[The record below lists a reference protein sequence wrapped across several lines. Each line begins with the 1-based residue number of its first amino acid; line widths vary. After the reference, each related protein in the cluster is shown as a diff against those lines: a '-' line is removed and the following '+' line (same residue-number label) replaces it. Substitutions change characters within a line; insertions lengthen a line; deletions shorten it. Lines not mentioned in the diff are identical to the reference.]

1 MNTISTYCLHRT
13 RFYPFHPLR
22 PMNRGMQDSR
32 SFEKFI
38 AIAGKLKV
46 TYWKSTSIF
55 DAIGIICYQPWHRPS
70 DVPKQCIFRYI
81 NAIRNSVQFL
91 AIGFISYYWQYNKYC
106 NCLDLQLQPWGYKKW
121 TIRIQWYFSRYRH
134 RSIYRDNMAINVA
147 SANNF
152 RPIHLDHLSL
162 QPSASFIRIYGS
174 LYFVCMD
181 ITDWM
186 SLDISFII
194 IVHPTSWGR
203 AILWFPPRFLFEYR
217 SSNVSGE

>member
-1 MNTISTYCLHRT
+1 MREGLFVISRGIGQVMFQNNAFSGILMLSGILYSSWQLALLAIIGNIISTATAWICSY
-13 RFYPFHPLR
+13 
-22 PMNRGMQDSR
+22 SR
-32 SFEKFI
+32 E
-38 AIAGKLKV
+38 
-46 TYWKSTSIF
+46 
-55 DAIGIICYQPWHRPS
+55 D
-70 DVPKQCIFRYI
+70 
-81 NAIRNSVQFL
+81 
-91 AIGFISYYWQYNKYC
+91 
-106 NCLDLQLQPWGYKKW
+106 KKW

-181 ITDWM
+181 ITGWM

-194 IVHPTSWGR
+194 IIHHTSWGR
-203 AILWFPPRFLFEYR
+203 AIL
-217 SSNVSGE
+217 